1 MTPVVTR
8 QSTMDEEADYYDEFG
23 NYIGPVNVQS
33 AGDENEDYAEEYD
46 ELLAT
51 DMEVNVIDS
60 HNSTTTSVVLHE
72 DKKYFPSAVEVY
84 GESVQV
90 LVEEEDAQPLTEPII
105 APIKEILV
113 DTQETDIPSLEYSLE

>member
-1 MTPVVTR
+1 
-8 QSTMDEEADYYDEFG
+8 MDEEADYYDEFG
-23 NYIGPVNVQS
+23 NYIGPADVQS
-33 AGDENEDYAEEYD
+33 AGDENEDYAAEYE

-60 HNSTTTSVVLHE
+60 RNSTITTSVVLHE

-84 GESVQV
+84 GDSVQV

-113 DTQETDIPSLEYSLE
+113 DMQETDIPTLSYSLE